1 MDLELYLLVQSQQAK
16 LALITT
22 FHNRVTR
29 NIFSIEAMNL
39 NGSWLFYIDKKLYTY
54 KELSQ

>member
-1 MDLELYLLVQSQQAK
+1 MYLLVQSQQAK